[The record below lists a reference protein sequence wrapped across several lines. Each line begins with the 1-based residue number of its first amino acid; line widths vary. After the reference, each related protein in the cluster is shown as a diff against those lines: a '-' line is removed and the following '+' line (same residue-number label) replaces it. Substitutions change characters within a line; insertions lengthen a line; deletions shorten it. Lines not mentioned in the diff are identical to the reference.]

1 MRKPAPIVILILLFC
16 GLSPVRGQDPDAERI
31 QKLFQDAILNLGG
44 DTYLKVTDMVSNGNY
59 FQFDRDGNSSGL
71 IKFDDWTKLPD
82 KSRFEL
88 GNRKKERDVTVFN
101 LEKNQGWILEG
112 QKDTRDATP
121 AEMQDFKNA
130 VKHTIETIFR
140 YRYKNSDTRLFYMG
154 VSDTD
159 VKLEA
164 VKLLDT
170 DNDEVTI
177 YFDRLSKLP
186 AKLEYQVI
194 DKRGIH
200 YRETQEFS
208 QWHSIQGINTPLRI
222 DTYRNGRQLSQ
233 QFILKIEY
241 NTGLQD
247 SFFSKPVPP
256 K

>member
-1 MRKPAPIVILILLFC
+1 MRKPAPILVLMLLFC
-16 GLSPVRGQDPDAERI
+16 GLLPARGQDPDAERI
-31 QKLFQDAILNLGG
+31 QKLFQDAIRNLGG
-44 DTYLKVTDMVSNGNY
+44 DSYLKVTDMVSSGNY
-59 FQFDRDGNSSGL
+59 FQFNRDGDSLGL

-112 QKDTRDATP
+112 QKDTRDASP
-121 AEMQDFKNA
+121 EEMQDFKNA
-130 VKHTIETIFR
+130 VKHSLENIFR
-140 YRYKNSDTRLFYMG
+140 FRYKNPDTRLFYLG
-154 VSDTD
+154 VAETD

-177 YFDRLSKLP
+177 YFDRLSNLP
-186 AKLEYQVI
+186 AKLEYQAT

-208 QWHSIQGINTPLRI
+208 QWHAIQGINTPLRI

-233 QFILKIEY
+233 QFVLKIEY